1 MGSSEALKII
11 IAGSRTF
18 LDYDFLCQKL
28 DRLLGQTQE
37 EVEIVSG
44 TAAGADRLGE
54 RYAVE
59 HGLPVKQ
66 FPADWDKLG
75 KRSYHVRNA
84 QMAAYSTHCVLFW
97 DGRSRGTA
105 GMAALA
111 KKHGLVLRTYEVE
124 AIALPQV
131 DTITALGHQ
140 LDSIGIIGFS
150 DYHEWTIRQG
160 ELSDIFWNR
169 LVKLL
174 EKAIATKQSTPY
186 IGERK

>member
-1 MGSSEALKII
+1 LKII
-11 IAGSRTF
+11 VAGSRSF

-28 DRLLGQTQE
+28 DRLLSQTQE

-54 RYAVE
+54 RYAAE

-66 FPADWDKLG
+66 FPADWDGLG
-75 KRSYHVRNA
+75 KKAGHVRNA

-111 KKHGLVLRTYEVE
+111 KKHGLVLRLYEVE
-124 AIALPQV
+124 VSI
-131 DTITALGHQ
+131 ITALGHQ
-140 LDSIGIIGFS
+140 LDSIGIIGYS
-150 DYHEWTIRQG
+150 DDHEWTLREGQ
-160 ELSDIFWNR
+160 LSDILWNR

-174 EKAIATKQSTPY
+174 EKAIATKQATPY
-186 IGERK
+186 TGERK

>member
-1 MGSSEALKII
+1 LKII
-11 IAGSRTF
+11 VAGSRTF

-28 DRLLGQTQE
+28 DRLLSQTQE

-54 RYAVE
+54 RYAAE
-59 HGLPVKQ
+59 HNLPVKQ
-66 FPADWDKLG
+66 FPADWDGLG

-124 AIALPQV
+124 VSI
-131 DTITALGHQ
+131 ITALGHQ
-140 LDSIGIIGFS
+140 LDSIGIIGYS
-150 DYHEWTIRQG
+150 DDHEWTLREGQ
-160 ELSDIFWNR
+160 LSDILWSR

-174 EKAIATKQSTPY
+174 EKAIATKQATPY
-186 IGERK
+186 AGERKCHQPET